1 MKAAF
6 TLAYNGTHFLG
17 SQTQRESTNTVLGN
31 VTRVF
36 NALGI
41 TDKIVASGRT
51 DKGVHATGQVCHIV
65 LPEYWSDLKKLQRTA
80 NKMLPSSII
89 IKSMKAVDETF
100 HARYSAKRRVY
111 RYIIKTQQSNPFE
124 ADFITFLPNADIKV
138 LLTNITLFQGRHD
151 FSGFMKTGS
160 EVSSTERI
168 IYKAFA
174 YEYKGHYILYFEA
187 NGFLRSQIR
196 LMVGALLQ
204 LNAVQIQEKLTK
216 VKEYKVRPAPP
227 NGLYLAKIKY

>member
-1 MKAAF
+1 MKVAF
-6 TLAYNGTHFLG
+6 TLAYNGTHYLG
-17 SQTQRESTNTVLGN
+17 SQTQRESKNTILGN
-31 VTRVF
+31 VTQVF
-36 NALGI
+36 QALGI

-51 DKGVHATGQVCHIV
+51 DKGVHATGQVCHIT
-65 LPEYWSDLKKLQRTA
+65 LPEYWSDLKKLQHTV
-80 NKMLPSSII
+80 NKMLPSSILL
-89 IKSMKAVDETF
+89 KSIRPVDETF

-124 ADFITFLPNADIKV
+124 ADFVTFLPSADMQNVFENIK
-138 LLTNITLFQGRHD
+138 LFEGRHD
-151 FSGFMKTGS
+151 FSAFMKTGS
-160 EVSSTERI
+160 DVGSTERI

-174 YEYKGHYILYFEA
+174 YKYREHYVLYFEA

-204 LNAVQIQEKLTK
+204 LNAVQIEEKLSHK
-216 VKEYKVRPAPP
+216 KEHKVRPAPP